1 MDQFEAFKVLHDCGY
16 VVQCWDKDDFKRKYE
31 VDLDDE
37 EWLIVRDFCNESN
50 TALDLSLLPDEEV
63 GEIVRE
69 FVAELR
75 ETA

>member
-1 MDQFEAFKVLHDCGY
+1 
-16 VVQCWDKDDFKRKYE
+16 VQCWDKDDFKRKYE